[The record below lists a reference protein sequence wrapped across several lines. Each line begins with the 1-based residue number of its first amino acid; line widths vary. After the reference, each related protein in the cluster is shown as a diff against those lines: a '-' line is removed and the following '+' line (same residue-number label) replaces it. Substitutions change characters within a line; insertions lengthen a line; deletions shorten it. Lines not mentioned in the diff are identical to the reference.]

1 MKKIPLLAAAA
12 LLAAPAANAQ
22 RRPPPRND
30 PPPVRPGTCAYT
42 HVRQV
47 TQRLEDGV
55 THRVIPD
62 SGSAV
67 TMANGV
73 YQVSYDQVGAV
84 NRSRRGDPVWTCLVK
99 LPQNCPPGDDRGKLY
114 TTTNLRTE
122 ESWTLPDAEHGCGGA

>member
-1 MKKIPLLAAAA
+1 MKILLAGLA
-12 LLAAPAANAQ
+12 LMLVVQPAGAQ
-22 RRPPPRND
+22 RRPAPRND
-30 PPPVRPGTCAYT
+30 PPPARIGTCAYT

-67 TMANGV
+67 TLANGV
-73 YQVSYDQVGAV
+73 YQVSYEQVGAV

-99 LPQNCPPGDDRGKLY
+99 LPQHCPPGDNRGKLY

-122 ESWTLPDAEHGCGGA
+122 ESWTLPDSAHGCGGA

>member
-1 MKKIPLLAAAA
+1 MKIAGTGLVFAILIAAQPAS
-12 LLAAPAANAQ
+12 APAQ
-22 RRPPPRND
+22 RRAAPSLR
-30 PPPVRPGTCAYT
+30 VGTCALT
-42 HVRQV
+42 RIQSV

-84 NRSRRGDPVWTCLVK
+84 NRSRRGDPVFTCLMK

-122 ESWTLPDAEHGCGGA
+122 ESWTLPDSEHGCGGA

>member
-1 MKKIPLLAAAA
+1 MKKIPLLALLA
-12 LLAAPAANAQ
+12 LAAPPADAQ
-22 RRPPPRND
+22 RRPAPRND
-30 PPPVRPGTCAYT
+30 PPPARPGTCAYT

-84 NRSRRGDPVWTCLVK
+84 NRSRRGDAVWICLMT
-99 LPQNCPPGDDRGKLY
+99 LPRNCPPGDNRGKLY